1 MITKNFRCAAVIGYG
16 GMGGWH
22 VHNILAHN
30 VVELA
35 GIWDVKE
42 AARERARSKGIFV
55 YDSFEAVLA
64 DEKVDFVVLAVPNDL
79 HKPLAIRAMEAGKHV
94 VSEKP
99 VTLCTADLEEMI
111 EASHKYGRVFT
122 VHQNRRWDKDFLTM
136 KKIFDEKPMGEI
148 FNVESRVQGSHGI
161 PGDWRGQKE
170 HGGGMMLDWGVH
182 LIDQM
187 LMMVPG
193 KISRL
198 YCKMDH
204 ITNAEVDDGF
214 RLDLYFER
222 GVHAYIEV
230 GTSNFINLPRWYMQ
244 GVNGTAVI
252 NDWHLAGKIVAC
264 QIREDKN
271 VVPVQT
277 SAGLTKT
284 MAPRSEETIN
294 ELPLPEVASDV
305 HDFYRNVVAAI
316 DGKEEQLVT
325 HEQVAR
331 VFRVMEAAFES
342 DRLGQVVEFEK

>member
-1 MITKNFRCAAVIGYG
+1 MVTKTFKSVAIIGYG
-16 GMGGWH
+16 GMGSWH
-22 VHNILAHN
+22 GKNILKNN
-30 VVELA
+30 VVDLA
-35 GIWDVKE
+35 GIWDIKE
-42 AARERARSKGIFV
+42 ERRQRAREKGIFV
-55 YDSFEAVLA
+55 YDSLEAVLS

-79 HKPLAIRAMEAGKHV
+79 HKPLAIQAMAAGKHV

-99 VTLCTADLEEMI
+99 VTVSSADLQEMI
-111 EASHKYGRVFT
+111 DASKKYNRLFT
-122 VHQNRRWDKDFLTM
+122 VHQNRRWDKDFLIV
-136 KKIFDEKPMGEI
+136 KNIFETQPIGEV
-148 FNVESRVQGSHGI
+148 FNIESRVQGSHGI
-161 PGDWRGQKE
+161 PGDWRGKKE

-193 KISRL
+193 KVKKL

-214 RLDLYFER
+214 RLDLYFES

-230 GTSNFINLPRWYMQ
+230 GTSNFINLPRWYVQ

-252 NDWHLAGKIVAC
+252 NDWSLNGQIVTC
-264 QIREDKN
+264 QVREDEN

-284 MAPRSEETIN
+284 MAPRSEDTIST
-294 ELPLPEVASDV
+294 LPLPTVTSDV

-316 DGKEEQLVT
+316 DGKEPQLIT
-325 HEQVAR
+325 HEQVMR
-331 VFRVMEAAFES
+331 VFKLMEAAFES
-342 DRLGQVVEFEK
+342 DRLSQTVDFE